1 MSFTS
6 RVRIYELFQ
15 IHATNLIL
23 SSWITKSILIPL
35 ELLKNGSNQISKGNL
50 DFEINYNKKD
60 EFGEVCDDFNKMR
73 VQLKL
78 SEEARNR
85 YEEYRKEIINGVSH
99 DLRTPLTSIKG
110 YVEGLQD
117 GIANTEEKKKKYY
130 SAIHTRAIDI
140 ENLINSLSSL
150 SSIENEKFKY
160 NFKKIKLGEYLKEK
174 INNYKEELSQK
185 NIKINLNI
193 IHDDYTLLDE
203 KEFGRVLDNLLENT
217 YKYGKKDN
225 SIVDIKLDKNQEK
238 LQLIFKDNGPGVD
251 KSDLDNIFLSF
262 YRTDK
267 ARTNP
272 ANGSGLGL
280 SIVKNIIQ
288 GHSGTIEA
296 VNNGGLEFIITLNI
310 FKEEK

>member
-1 MSFTS
+1 M
-6 RVRIYELFQ
+6 
-15 IHATNLIL
+15 
-23 SSWITKSILIPL
+23 
-35 ELLKNGSNQISKGNL
+35 

-288 GHSGTIEA
+288 GHNGTIEA